1 MLGWEFF
8 VMRQEDAR
16 SRKPGD
22 PDISLARWM
31 AGLGGDQWLHDLI
44 AQGKATNFEGNGY
57 PKSSLV
63 SAGALADVLG
73 KGLPQHKGPLV
84 IGDDYVMPGGWRG
97 DAVIDLDRLRAL
109 DPHEILLVEAW
120 DQS

>member
-8 VMRQEDAR
+8 VMREADAS
-16 SRKPGD
+16 SRKPGN

-31 AGLGGDQWLHDLI
+31 AGLGGNQWLDDLI
-44 AQGKATNFEGNGY
+44 AQGKATDLDGNGY
-57 PKSSLV
+57 PNSYLV
-63 SAGALADVLG
+63 SAGVLADFLG
-73 KGLPQHKGPLV
+73 KGLPNHKGPLV

-97 DAVIDLDRLRAL
+97 DGFIDIGRMRGL
-109 DPHEILLVEAW
+109 DPDEMLVVEAW